1 MSSNIKPYVNQKFKS
16 YLSNCDL
23 INKYNFKSVHNIPRV
38 KKLSLELNLK
48 EFLVASDIS
57 EKNQKHVFSQTNI
70 YLLFYIIL
78 GFIPQINYNKNLN
91 IKIKSSKTLE
101 GSYSVKLTFSTQQEI
116 DHILY
121 SIFID
126 SLSKLELDG
135 FKFFDTKK
143 INNKTTTL
151 KSFLFST
158 LIPGNSFYEI
168 ESYFKERLN
177 LKNLKFKLNL
187 LISNPVSNNNNNI
200 IKNLPFFWISG

>member
-1 MSSNIKPYVNQKFKS
+1 M
-16 YLSNCDL
+16 DL
-23 INKYNFKSVHNIPRV
+23 NFLI
-38 KKLSLELNLK
+38 
-48 EFLVASDIS
+48 
-57 EKNQKHVFSQTNI
+57 Q
-70 YLLFYIIL
+70 
-78 GFIPQINYNKNLN
+78 
-91 IKIKSSKTLE
+91 
-101 GSYSVKLTFSTQQEI
+101 
-116 DHILY
+116 
-121 SIFID
+121 
-126 SLSKLELDG
+126 
-135 FKFFDTKK
+135 KK